1 MTIASAPR
9 AWPNTAKDAS
19 ARARLPSRARHA
31 RIVEM
36 LRATGSV
43 SVSQVAVD
51 LGVSDMTVRRDLLEL
66 ENEGK
71 LTRVHGGALA
81 APTLRAAE
89 AIDEPSFDSRM
100 AERSE
105 AKMRIAAD
113 AASRIAGY
121 RSLAIDVGTTTYLMA
136 KAMRPSPNMKVFTS
150 SLRVANELAAAR
162 FEVYLA
168 GGRVRGDE
176 LAVGGPAAIAQFG
189 SLWFDAAVIG
199 ASGLTAEGLFD
210 YSIEDSEL
218 KRIYIE
224 RSSVKIVVCDSSK
237 AGRQS
242 LVKICAL
249 DEISILITDA
259 PLPAE
264 LTSALAAAGVKLA
277 IV

>member
-1 MTIASAPR
+1 MTVASAPR
-9 AWPNTAKDAS
+9 AWPNAAKEAG

-43 SVSQVAVD
+43 SVTQAAAD
-51 LGVSDMTVRRDLLEL
+51 LGVSDMTLRRDLLEL
-66 ENEGK
+66 ESEGK
-71 LTRVHGGALA
+71 LTRVHGGAVA
-81 APTLRAAE
+81 APALRALDT
-89 AIDEPSFDSRM
+89 IDEPSFDSRM

-105 AKMRIAAD
+105 AKMRIAAE
-113 AASRIAGY
+113 AASLVAGY
-121 RSLAIDVGTTTYLMA
+121 RSLAIDVGTTTFLMA
-136 KAMRPSPNMKVFTS
+136 KAMRPSANMKVFTS
-150 SLRVANELAAAR
+150 SLRVAVDLGAAR

-176 LAVGGPAAIAQFG
+176 LAVGGPSAISQFG

-199 ASGLTAEGLFD
+199 ASGLTVDGLFD
-210 YSIEDSEL
+210 YSIEDTEL

-224 RSSVKIVVCDSSK
+224 RSTVKIVVCDSSK
-237 AGRQS
+237 ARRQS

-259 PLPAE
+259 PLPGE
-264 LTSALAAAGVKLA
+264 LTAALAAANVRLVIA
-277 IV
+277 